1 MEISPK
7 AKGLDR
13 RAERRVRHNSQ
24 STSSTVRSPLHC
36 CYLFNTLGLQTPRP
50 RRFQQSGKGRPR
62 VGRAR
67 EKRAE
72 HGKRHRGRSSSSGR
86 ISERGF
92 PFLIFTRLKSVRQM
106 DRRKGRTDPRHRRT
120 TDSISAPQ
128 SCDRPDCEARS
139 RVRLCCG
146 YFAIDACC
154 EGSLARRSGV
164 TIDLH

>member
-1 MEISPK
+1 MF
-7 AKGLDR
+7 
-13 RAERRVRHNSQ
+13 VTTHNQ
-24 STSSTVRSPLHC
+24 HPRQFVPLC
-36 CYLFNTLGLQTPRP
+36 TAVTYLTLSDCKPRPRP

-154 EGSLARRSGV
+154 DGSLARRSGV